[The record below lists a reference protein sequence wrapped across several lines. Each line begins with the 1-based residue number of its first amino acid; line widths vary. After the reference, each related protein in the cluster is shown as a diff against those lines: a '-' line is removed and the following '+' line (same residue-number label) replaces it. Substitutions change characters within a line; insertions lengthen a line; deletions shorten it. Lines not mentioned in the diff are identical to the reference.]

1 MLNKFIQHIAV
12 KLSCV
17 QYPERNKT
25 EKTVMKITTG
35 QSKVFPRFTAAML
48 LLFCI
53 VFSHEGLAFAGTST
67 NYRIDD
73 SYFGPGGVLDSGS
86 TNYQFQSGQQSVGNT
101 GVTEGASTNYQSQGG
116 FTTTNDPRLSCV
128 INTSSINFGSLST
141 SVASTATATFS
152 VLNYTSYGYVVSII
166 GSPPSSGSHTLA
178 NMSSTVASSAG
189 TEQFGINL
197 VANTSPTTFGA
208 NPVQVPDSTFSF
220 GAAASNYNT
229 TNNFRYNSGETI
241 AQATKTSG
249 QTNYTISYIVNAA
262 TTTPGGSYSGNQAL
276 VCTGTY

>member
-1 MLNKFIQHIAV
+1 MEDYDVKHTTKMHIISRRFVAV
-12 KLSCV
+12 
-17 QYPERNKT
+17 
-25 EKTVMKITTG
+25 I
-35 QSKVFPRFTAAML
+35 L

-53 VFSHEGLAFAGTST
+53 TFLHEGLALAGNST
-67 NYRIDD
+67 NYQINE

-101 GVTEGASTNYQSQGG
+101 GVTEGASTSYQSQGG
-116 FTTTNDPRLSCV
+116 FTTTDDPRLSCV
-128 INTSSINFGSLST
+128 INTSSINLGGLST

-166 GSPPSSGSHTLA
+166 GNPPSNGSHTLA
-178 NMSSTVASSAG
+178 NMSTTAASSAG

-208 NPVQVPDSTFSF
+208 NPVQVPDGTFSF

-229 TNNFRYNSGETI
+229 ANNFRYNGGETI
-241 AQATKTSG
+241 ASAPKTSG

-262 TTTPGGSYSGNQAL
+262 TTTPGGSYSGNQTL